1 MKHLRRFNESEE
13 NFSHEEENTLD
24 LESKIIDII
33 KNETY
38 TRDVKYTD
46 DQEVDPESIR
56 DAAKSILSL
65 LKKEG
70 YIK

>member
-38 TRDVKYTD
+38 TRC
-46 DQEVDPESIR
+46 
-56 DAAKSILSL
+56 
-65 LKKEG
+65 
-70 YIK
+70 

>member
-1 MKHLRRFNESEE
+1 MKL
-13 NFSHEEENTLD
+13 
-24 LESKIIDII
+24 IQ
-33 KNETY
+33 
-38 TRDVKYTD
+38 DVKYTD

-56 DAAKSILSL
+56 DAAKSIIGL